1 MEKIKLNNGNIL
13 ENVIEASDRY
23 IKIQVENATESV
35 KIFDN
40 MLTSEA
46 LERTEILSENNDI
59 MNVFLNKCKKSLEYE
74 NGVATFVLDDID
86 KTEQRLSALEDTIDA
101 LILSDMGIGESEE

>member
-1 MEKIKLNNGNIL
+1 MEKVKLSDGTIL
-13 ENVIEASDRY
+13 ENVIEASDCY
-23 IKIQVENATESV
+23 IKIQVENATEAV

-46 LERTEILSENNDI
+46 LERIETLSENDDI

-74 NGVATFVLDDID
+74 NGVATFKLMDID
-86 KTEQRLSALEDTIDA
+86 ITSIRLKALEDTVDT
-101 LILSDMGIGESEE
+101 LVLGDLLES

>member
-1 MEKIKLNNGNIL
+1 MEKIKLNNENIL
-13 ENVIEASDRY
+13 ENVIEACDCY
-23 IKIQVENATESV
+23 IKVQVENATEAV

-46 LERTEILSENNDI
+46 LERIETLSENDDI
-59 MNVFLNKCKKSLEYE
+59 MNVFINKCKKSLEYE

-101 LILSDMGIGESEE
+101 LVLSDMGIGESEE